1 MKFAGK
7 LYAGSSFLGVISS
20 DTLTGLKRTASK
32 KCNNHYAVMDNL
44 FLFRIND
51 REDQCVTLSRINK
64 KSPDNRIVRGIW
76 K

>member
-7 LYAGSSFLGVISS
+7 LYAGNLYLGVVSS
-20 DTLTGLKRTASK
+20 DTLTGLKRIASK
-32 KCNNHYAVMDNL
+32 KCNAHYAVMDNL

-51 REDQCVTLSRINK
+51 CEDKCVTLSRINK
-64 KSPDNRIVRGIW
+64 KAPNNTIVRGIW

>member
-7 LYAGSSFLGVISS
+7 LYAGNVFLGVVSAN
-20 DTLTGLKRTASK
+20 TLTGIKRIASK
-32 KCNNHYAVMDNL
+32 KCNDYYAVMDSL
-44 FLFRIND
+44 FLFRVND
-51 REDQCVTLSRINK
+51 SENKCITLSRINK